1 MGEMADM
8 YDQYPDDFYR
18 PHERHDD
25 FRKEIW
31 YAKNGQYVIEEMTD
45 SHLLAA
51 YKLTGY
57 ENLRDEMLIRLF
69 EAKLKEK
76 NT

>member
-8 YDQYPDDFYR
+8 YDECPYDFDR
-18 PHERHDD
+18 PYERHDD

-31 YAKNGQYVIEEMTD
+31 YAKKGKCAIEEMTD
-45 SHLLAA
+45 IHLLAA

-57 ENLRDEMLIRLF
+57 ELLRDEMLIRLF
-69 EAKLKEK
+69 EDKLR
-76 NT
+76 NTT